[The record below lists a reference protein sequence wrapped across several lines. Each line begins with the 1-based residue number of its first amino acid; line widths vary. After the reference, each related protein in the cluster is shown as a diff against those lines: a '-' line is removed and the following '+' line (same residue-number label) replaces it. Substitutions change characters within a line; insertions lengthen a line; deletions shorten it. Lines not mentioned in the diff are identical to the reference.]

1 MASRR
6 FLHVLVGLSLAACSS
21 SNGEPSGTNA
31 PVGPAPTGT
40 VTPPNGAQP
49 VRCETASASVPCSD
63 DPDPCGLHSGYEG
76 DEYCVLPPPE
86 GEGIQIHFGPK
97 SYTDPAEIAKYA
109 LQPGE
114 EFNAYG
120 IAHVPTTEDHFYNYV
135 QIRMRPGSHHL
146 INTVIDGTALPEGF
160 GPAGSGCQGTS
171 VSGFPGTQ
179 NLVREM
185 PPGGKQAPE
194 NVGLG
199 SMLRGNS
206 SLCLNHHAYNFN
218 DQVQLREVW
227 INVWFVPESEVTQR
241 TSPVVITAGP
251 FQPIEPHSQKVLT
264 ATATVGGTG
273 RITNLFGHRHAWTD
287 RFAVW
292 HNDDLVYDSW
302 DWQESAVFDYD
313 SITTNP
319 APNPPAKSDGAVSG
333 ILNVVPNDT
342 VKIECDINNTSDNTL
357 TFRNELLTGE
367 MCILFGSAVGVSVG
381 TVPRIGGAAPTAPA
395 TN

>member
-1 MASRR
+1 MAPRR
-6 FLHVLVGLSLAACSS
+6 LLQALLGLSLAACSS
-21 SNGEPSGTNA
+21 SSGEPQPTGTNG

-40 VTPPNGAQP
+40 VSPPNGAQP
-49 VRCETASASVPCSD
+49 VRCDTASASVPCSD
-63 DPDPCGLHSGYEG
+63 DPDPCGLNSGYPG

-86 GEGIQIHFGPK
+86 GQGIQIHFGPK

-146 INTVIDGTALPEGF
+146 INTVVEGTALPEGF
-160 GPAGSGCQGTS
+160 GPAGMGCGGTTL
-171 VSGFPGTQ
+171 SGFPGTQ

-199 SMLRGNS
+199 SMLRGNT
-206 SLCLNHHAYNFN
+206 SLCLNHHAYNYN
-218 DQVQLREVW
+218 AKVQIREVW

-241 TSPVVITAGP
+241 TSPVTITAGP
-251 FQPIEPHSQKVLT
+251 FQPIQPHSQKVLT
-264 ATATVGGTG
+264 ASATISGTG
-273 RITNLFGHRHAWTD
+273 RIISLFGHRHAWTD

-292 HNDDLVYDSW
+292 HNEDLIYDSW
-302 DWQESAVFDYD
+302 DWEESAVFDYD

-319 APNPPAKSDGAVSG
+319 APDPAAKADGAISG
-333 ILNVVPNDT
+333 ILNVVPDDT
-342 VKIECDINNTSDNTL
+342 IKIECDINNTSDNTL
-357 TFRNELLTGE
+357 TFRNELYTGE

-381 TVPRIGGAAPTAPA
+381 GIPRIGGTMPAA
-395 TN
+395 N